1 MTFLALLSFFLILLH
16 MQSGNLMSWRRRLH
30 QTIYESNTTAGK
42 VFDVALLLLIV
53 ASIVVVMLDSI
64 KSFNQSYGHLFD
76 VLEWTFTILFTIEYL
91 LRLVSIKR
99 PVLYIS
105 SFLGVIDLM
114 AIIPSYLSIFFA
126 GAQSLLVFRAL
137 RLLRVFR
144 IFKLTHFLTEM
155 QFLKTAINSSLKKI
169 SIFMLVV
176 LSLVIILGSVMYLVE
191 SGSNGFNSIPD
202 SIYWAIV
209 TITTVGYGDISPV
222 TALGKFIASI
232 MMFIGYG
239 IMRCLQVLLQMKW
252 PWRFAVK
259 NTAMKLALAAGRKG
273 TTRTP
278 GFANIVVP
286 YCKREITVPACDISI
301 KPHQHFLM
309 AVYYFEQN
317 DKTNEFLSR

>member
-16 MQSGNLMSWRRRLH
+16 MQRGNRISWRRRLH

-64 KSFNQSYGHLFD
+64 KGFNQSYGHLFD

-137 RLLRVFR
+137 RLLRTFR

-176 LSLVIILGSVMYLVE
+176 LGLVIILGSVMYLVE

-239 IMRCLQVLLQMKW
+239 II
-252 PWRFAVK
+252 AVP
-259 NTAMKLALAAGRKG
+259 TG
-273 TTRTP
+273 
-278 GFANIVVP
+278 IVTN
-286 YCKREITVPACDISI
+286 EMA
-301 KPHQHFLM
+301 M
-309 AVYYFEQN
+309 AVRSKKHGHETCPGCGQEGH
-317 DKTNEFLSR
+317 DKDAGFCKYCGTVL